1 VFDVIINDIII
12 YKYINLLNLK
22 YLIYKYINMPATTRS
37 KFIKP
42 VLNDN
47 SPNVKFQYDIKGS
60 IEKSKKVRY
69 KDVFDIKKVKKK

>member
-1 VFDVIINDIII
+1 
-12 YKYINLLNLK
+12 
-22 YLIYKYINMPATTRS
+22 MPATTRS

>member
-1 VFDVIINDIII
+1 
-12 YKYINLLNLK
+12 
-22 YLIYKYINMPATTRS
+22 MPATTRS

-47 SPNVKFQYDIKGS
+47 SPNVKFQYDITGS